1 MFYTLSKIIDIVSAF
16 IILIPIMIILQ
27 FTILKEAELKRKFII
42 IIFILY
48 LIGVYLVVG
57 IPNINNITFDFS
69 INIIPILDIV
79 NSPINYMRNTIL
91 NIILFIP
98 LGFMSPIIWK
108 NYRSIKKVVLLG
120 LGMSLIIEVLQIFT
134 YRLTDIDDLITNTLG
149 ALIGYLLS
157 VFINKMMSGK
167 VYLLDNGQDKK
178 ELIFIFG
185 IVFSMMFLIKGYI
198 SNIIWS
204 FVLE

>member
-167 VYLLDNGQDKK
+167 VYLLDNRQDKK